1 MIPFFNS
8 WLSVRNNFLVH
19 PILRVVYDP
28 IFPLLNFYKSI
39 PNVGFVTF
47 VALIVGV
54 MRDRRFS
61 RYVRFNSLQVL
72 LLDFVLV
79 IPPYFITK
87 AMGWFQTD
95 EGLGLKVVEICG
107 NGNLFYWGFAC
118 KALKEDGY
126 EVTLIN
132 LNPATIMTDPDLVN
146 RTYITPMMPS

>member
-8 WLSVRNNFLVH
+8 WLSVRNNFLMH

-39 PNVGFVTF
+39 PYVGFVTF

-54 MRDRRFS
+54 VRDRRFS

-79 IPPYFITK
+79 IPPYLITN
-87 AMGWFQTD
+87 AMNWFQTD
-95 EGLGLKVVEICG
+95 EGLGLKVAEICG
-107 NGNLFYWGFAC
+107 NGIFFLIGVLLLYNLGCCLLGKSPRFPVVSDTVDMQLTAF
-118 KALKEDGY
+118 D
-126 EVTLIN
+126 
-132 LNPATIMTDPDLVN
+132 
-146 RTYITPMMPS
+146 RQF